1 MFYVAV
7 AIKSIMKADRNDFST
22 EPGNHTGASSCSI
35 DDRQSDFLPT
45 DATEYADRLFPRSG
59 YIDGEGGFAM
69 EEKGNYSANI
79 LDYHTRNR
87 RDFCIYARLFNK
99 LAKCA
104 LHGARSFFIFEIRIL
119 LSRAPRSIIRQ
130 QFIRQFTL
138 LILHA
143 F

>member
-1 MFYVAV
+1 MLYVA
-7 AIKSIMKADRNDFST
+7 AIKSMMKAECNDFFT
-22 EPGNHTGASSCSI
+22 EPRNHMGASSCSI
-35 DDRQSDFLPT
+35 DDRSD
-45 DATEYADRLFPRSG
+45 RFPSGCYGVCRSTFSAQRVRRRQ
-59 YIDGEGGFAM
+59 EGFAM
-69 EEKGNYSANI
+69 EKGNYSANI

-99 LAKCA
+99 LAKCT
-104 LHGARSFFIFEIRIL
+104 LHGARSSFIFEIRIL

-130 QFIRQFTL
+130 QFIRQFAL